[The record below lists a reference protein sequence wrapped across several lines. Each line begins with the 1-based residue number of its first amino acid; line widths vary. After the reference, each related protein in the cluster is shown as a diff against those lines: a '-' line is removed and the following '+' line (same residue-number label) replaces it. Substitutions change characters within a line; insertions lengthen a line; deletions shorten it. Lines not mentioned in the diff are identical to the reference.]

1 MSSIANIYFIAFYS
15 PPARKDQDA
24 MTLSKYTRMDE
35 SKIKELSLRIEHL
48 TDESAAKRKKLQ
60 NETTETLTAQVT
72 CFICFTPVLKIPT
85 GPPQVLCP

>member
-1 MSSIANIYFIAFYS
+1 
-15 PPARKDQDA
+15 

-72 CFICFTPVLKIPT
+72 YFICFTPLLYIHWSSTSALSIVT
-85 GPPQVLCP
+85 